1 MFGQLSHELG
11 VNVPASEAWELYSAL
26 RLAKLVEEEP
36 ASGIEKIDVIEGD
49 GGAGTILK
57 LTFAG
62 PPLFTVYKEKFTKLD
77 NEKRLKET
85 EVVEGGYLEL
95 GFTLF
100 LIRFEVIEK
109 DNDSCIIKST
119 IEYDVKEE
127 AAANASYFTI
137 DAVANIA
144 ELSKNYL
151 TKNKAAK
158 DEH

>member
-1 MFGQLSHELG
+1 MTDY
-11 VNVPASEAWELYSAL
+11 A
-26 RLAKLVEEEP
+26 
-36 ASGIEKIDVIEGD
+36 
-49 GGAGTILK
+49 TIFSLK
-57 LTFAG
+57 LISICIVTLSLSFNFIFIELG
-62 PPLFTVYKEKFTKLD
+62 PPLFTVYKEKFIKLD

-100 LIRFEVIEK
+100 LIRFKVIEK

-127 AAANASYFTI
+127 AANASYVTI